1 MKWIELAAVVFCLL
15 FCLLFTV
22 SASAE
27 FYKYYDKNG
36 NVHFTDD
43 FNKVPPE
50 QRAGVKGYE
59 EILTTDEEKKEQT
72 VAEPQPDANEGG
84 KAQKKS
90 DYDLNSKIKDLDKR
104 KTELAAEYE
113 KLMKENEAVAK
124 MRKEVKT
131 RADAKKYNDTVR
143 ALNEKLKE
151 HDKKRKAFYADV
163 EEYNAKVAELN
174 QARDKSEAEKET
186 E

>member
-1 MKWIELAAVVFCLL
+1 MKWIKLAAVVFCLL
-15 FCLLFTV
+15 FAV

-50 QRAGVKGYE
+50 QRAAVKGYE
-59 EILTTDEEKKEQT
+59 EIITDKEEETEPT
-72 VAEPQPDANEGG
+72 VAEPQADTNEGG
-84 KAQKKS
+84 QTQKK
-90 DYDLNSKIKDLDKR
+90 DKYDLNNKIKDLDKR
-104 KTELAAEYE
+104 KAELADEYE
-113 KLMKENEAVAK
+113 RLMKENEAVAK

-131 RADAKKYNDTVR
+131 RADAKKYNETVR
-143 ALNEKLKE
+143 ALNKKLKE

-163 EEYNAKVAELN
+163 EEYNARVAELN
-174 QARDKSEAEKET
+174 QTRDKSQQEKET

>member
-1 MKWIELAAVVFCLL
+1 MKWIKLAVVVLCLL
-15 FCLLFTV
+15 FAV

-43 FNKVPPE
+43 FNKVPPD

-59 EILTTDEEKKEQT
+59 EIETTNEKEEKEPT
-72 VAEPQPDANEGG
+72 VAEPQADVNEGAGAEKKG
-84 KAQKKS
+84 K
-90 DYDLNSKIKDLDKR
+90 YDLNSKMKDLDKR
-104 KTELAAEYE
+104 KTELADEYE
-113 KLMKENEAVAK
+113 SLMKENEAVAK

-131 RADAKKYNDTVR
+131 RADAQKYNDTVR
-143 ALNEKLKE
+143 ALNKKLKD

-163 EEYNAKVAELN
+163 EEYNARVAELN
-174 QARDKSEAEKET
+174 QAGDKSEPQKET